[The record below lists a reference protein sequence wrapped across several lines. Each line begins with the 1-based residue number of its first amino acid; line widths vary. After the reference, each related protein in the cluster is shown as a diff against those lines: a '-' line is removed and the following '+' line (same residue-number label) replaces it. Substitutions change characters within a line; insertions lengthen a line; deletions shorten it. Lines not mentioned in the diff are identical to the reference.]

1 MANWRRER
9 ATPTIHVLVEAA
21 SFTLCGQERESLG
34 STIWDEGAA
43 ATDLCLACSRATLA
57 ATNDAVRLSERIATE
72 AELVLAKDALR
83 SLQRMVP
90 DGRIRDLIM
99 YARACVARGD
109 KKGAHESVK
118 RWREEMRTLG
128 VLPQE

>member
-9 ATPTIHVLVEAA
+9 TAHTVHIVVEAA
-21 SFTLCGQERESLG
+21 PFTLCGQERESLG
-34 STIWDEGAA
+34 PTIWDEGAA
-43 ATDLCLACSRATLA
+43 ATDLCLTCSRAMLA
-57 ATNDAVRLSERIATE
+57 ATNDAVRLSERIASE
-72 AELVLAKDALR
+72 AELVLAKEALR
-83 SLQRMVP
+83 VLQRMVP

-99 YARACVARGD
+99 YARACIVRGD
-109 KKGAHESVK
+109 KKGAHDSVK